1 MGLTDGDRIRNLLGR
16 YCDLMDAGF
25 FDAVGELLA
34 FASLVDDTGRVLARG
49 AAEVA
54 DYYERITRRYDDGGL
69 RTKHLVLNTVL
80 EEANGDNQG
89 TNPLMIARSSYVV
102 LQATGQLPLQP
113 IITGRY
119 VDKFVLSGGAWQFAE
134 RAFIVDQLGDLS
146 QHLRFDLA

>member
-1 MGLTDGDRIRNLLGR
+1 MGLSDGDHIRNLLGR

-25 FDAVGELLA
+25 FDAVGDLFA
-34 FASLVDDTGRVLARG
+34 FASLVDDTGRVLSRG

-54 DYYERITRRYDDGGL
+54 DYYERITRRYETGGL

-80 EEANGDNQG
+80 EEAKADNHG
-89 TNPLMIARSSYVV
+89 TNPMIIARSSYVV

-119 VDKFVLSGGAWQFAE
+119 VDKFVLVGGDWQWAE
-134 RAFIVDQLGDLS
+134 RAFIVDQMGDLS
-146 QHLRFDLA
+146 KHLRFDLA

>member
-1 MGLTDGDRIRNLLGR
+1 VGLSDGDHIRNLLGR

-25 FDAVGELLA
+25 FDNVGELFA

-54 DYYERITRRYDDGGL
+54 DYYERITRRYETGGL

-80 EEANGDNQG
+80 EEATGDHGANA
-89 TNPLMIARSSYVV
+89 MVIARSSYVV
-102 LQATGQLPLQP
+102 LQATGPLPLQP

-119 VDKFVLSGGAWQFAE
+119 VDKFVRVSGEWRWAE

>member
-1 MGLTDGDRIRNLLGR
+1 MGLSDGDHIRNLLGR
-16 YCDLMDAGF
+16 YCDLMDAGY
-25 FDAVGELLA
+25 FDAVGELFS

-54 DYYERITRRYDDGGL
+54 DYYERITRRYDTGGL

-80 EEANGDNQG
+80 EPAQSDNHG
-89 TNPLMIARSSYVV
+89 THPMVIARSSYVV

-119 VDKFVLSGGAWQFAE
+119 VDKFVHVGAEWQWAE

-146 QHLRFDLA
+146 QHLKFDLA

>member
-1 MGLTDGDRIRNLLGR
+1 MGLSDGDHIRNLLGR

-25 FDAVGELLA
+25 FDAVGELFS

-54 DYYERITRRYDDGGL
+54 DYYDRITRRYESGGL

-80 EEANGDNQG
+80 EEARGDQSRNA
-89 TNPLMIARSSYVV
+89 LVIARSSYVV

-119 VDKFVLSGGAWQFAE
+119 VDKFVHVGGEWQWAE
-134 RAFIVDQLGDLS
+134 RAFIVDQMGDLS
-146 QHLRFDLA
+146 QHLKFDLA

>member
-1 MGLTDGDRIRNLLGR
+1 MGLTDGDHIRNLLGR

-25 FDAVGELLA
+25 FDAVGELFA

-54 DYYERITRRYDDGGL
+54 GYYERVTRRYDDGGL

-80 EEANGDNQG
+80 EEANGVDLG
-89 TNPLMIARSSYVV
+89 TNPMVIARSSYVV

-119 VDKFVLSGGAWQFAE
+119 VDKFVLAGGAWQFAE